1 MISIKT
7 PQEIELMRQSGKILL
22 HVLQEMEK
30 QVRPGISTKEL
41 DTIAEEIIRSSGA
54 VPTFKGYHG
63 FPGTLCTSIND
74 QVVHG
79 IPSDDEVLKEGDI
92 IGVDCGVTYKG
103 LITDACRTF
112 IAGDVSPEVRH
123 FVDITKK
130 SLENAIQMVKPGGF
144 IGDISYEIQRTL
156 EEYGYSPVIECT
168 GHGVGKELHEAPE
181 ILNVGKSGTGPEIHT
196 GMTFAIEPIST
207 MKSGEI
213 MTLPDKWTIVTRD
226 GSLSAHFEH
235 TVAVTG
241 KGMEII
247 V

>member
-7 PQEIELMRQSGKILL
+7 PQEIEIMRQSGKILL
-22 HVLQEMEK
+22 RVLQEMEK

-144 IGDISYEIQRTL
+144 IGDISCEIQRTL
-156 EEYGYSPVIECT
+156 EEYGYSPVVECT

-181 ILNVGKSGTGPEIHT
+181 ILNVGKRGTGPEIHT